1 MKPVTQV
8 VMNEIAAFSVWGSM
22 AVNRKVSQS
31 QLKWTFKTQLN
42 QFLTQLNQTE
52 KNSTALCLL
61 CLYCHVINA
70 VQKNKNKIKNNLKQK
85 HKRKKALEIF
95 L

>member
-8 VMNEIAAFSVWGSM
+8 VMNEIAAFSVRGSM

-42 QFLTQLNQTE
+42 QFLTQLNQTMKKIQLHCVYYVYIVMSSMLYKK
-52 KNSTALCLL
+52 KNT
-61 CLYCHVINA
+61 
-70 VQKNKNKIKNNLKQK
+70 
-85 HKRKKALEIF
+85 KKTN
-95 L
+95 